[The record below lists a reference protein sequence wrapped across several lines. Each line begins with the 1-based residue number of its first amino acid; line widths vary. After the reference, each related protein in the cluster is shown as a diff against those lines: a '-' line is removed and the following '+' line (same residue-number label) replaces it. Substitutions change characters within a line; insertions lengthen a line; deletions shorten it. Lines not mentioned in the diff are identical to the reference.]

1 MSRRPARNRPPSQSS
16 SIISGM
22 AQPLNGV
29 FKMSMG
35 LRPASRG
42 SAPFDQGAMDEQYA
56 TAQPRHLV
64 RCSFQIIALSMRPCA
79 DGSTARGVKTILSSA
94 ACRMKESLISKVTRR
109 AQRFLSMG
117 LISWSKARSFPLC
130 GVEVRPS
137 DSTPSRSHRLA
148 WRVTPRSIRKR
159 SCVKPSSLGRTA
171 WAQPP

>member
-1 MSRRPARNRPPSQSS
+1 MVPQR
-16 SIISGM
+16 
-22 AQPLNGV
+22 L
-29 FKMSMG
+29 
-35 LRPASRG
+35 
-42 SAPFDQGAMDEQYA
+42 
-56 TAQPRHLV
+56 
-64 RCSFQIIALSMRPCA
+64 
-79 DGSTARGVKTILSSA
+79 KTILSSA

-159 SCVKPSSLGRTA
+159 SCVRRPLGRTGG
-171 WAQPP
+171 AQLARMFRRTDVPSTEPSRPPVSCTYVRRLFSRQTIFLGPKTEQSFVHVVLIHLPHAPTPLPGLDII